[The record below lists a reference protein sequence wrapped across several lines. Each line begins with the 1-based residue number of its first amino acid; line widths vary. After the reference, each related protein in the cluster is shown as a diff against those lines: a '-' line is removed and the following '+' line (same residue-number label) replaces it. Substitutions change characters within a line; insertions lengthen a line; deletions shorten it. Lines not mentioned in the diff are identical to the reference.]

1 MTSVGEQIFLFGE
14 PDDEPLTGLMEVL
27 AYADLMLSGS
37 LMFAMVV
44 LVGILGF
51 YWETVYPMAVWGA
64 NKLTQA
70 IRAVASKAGWL
81 LEELLS
87 IRSYGELK
95 SKIIKAE
102 AVVAIVIAQ
111 SLFGRVVSGIVD
123 FYFPYNYPAKTIIR
137 MGLTF
142 IAYMAADVFLLP
154 PLSLC
159 FTTLREALS
168 EVVYDTR
175 GYYAEMLPEIAHFEI
190 FSGVALSFLL
200 LFSGAFWF
208 FSETEAN
215 GPVSHKPSPST
226 ATPTE
231 GNIAQEPTQPAVK
244 STTTSSSS
252 PAAAAA
258 TAPSTS
264 SSSSISFALQNL
276 ADMRSA
282 LRSCKAALAREKA
295 TSKLVEKENRR
306 HSDEKEVLRQALVL
320 KDRQLRVARGELKNI
335 SIEQDE
341 KKQDLKDEV
350 AQLKGDLDFQ
360 TEKASRVE
368 RRVAELRARLGQ
380 PAPDWALVNQAAS
393 KEQSF
398 EERNCSSGGNSER
411 EAYLMEQL
419 ELKTQAENRL
429 RSELESLRAG
439 VQTEIEKIRVGFRQE
454 ALERVRE
461 TEQRLLNS
469 QKELRGQLQAATEDA
484 KAKATMA
491 SNLQGKIVYLEGIVV
506 SEQSDNKELEEKVK
520 GLKEEIQELRERN
533 LDLELLASAE
543 PAQPAQPAAPEPE
556 PTAGKDQPIL
566 ALLGVPDPQD
576 VGHEL
581 MRKSA
586 EALAAQ
592 QREDFERQ
600 IQEHEATIKGLRSE
614 VSTGQRHVRIT
625 TNDIERANKTIQD
638 LRAEVKACRE
648 HGASQQQA
656 AEDGKAAALSR
667 QLDASKEQAEA
678 NRREAV
684 RALEYIRML
693 EAQIPAQ
700 MPGAQMQAQRQPDDQ
715 KITPMKSSNRGS
727 IATKLEQAN
736 VKIVTQGNTISD
748 LRKRIAQLEAGQAQ

>member
-14 PDDEPLTGLMEVL
+14 PDEEPMTGLMEVL

-37 LMFAMVV
+37 LIFAMVV

-95 SKIIKAE
+95 SKIVKAE
-102 AVVAIVIAQ
+102 AVLAIVIAQ
-111 SLFGRVVSGIVD
+111 SLFGRVVSGVVN

-137 MGLTF
+137 MSLTF

-159 FTTLREALS
+159 FTTIRDALS

-190 FSGVALSFLL
+190 FSGVALSFIL
-200 LFSGAFWF
+200 LFVGAFWL

-231 GNIAQEPTQPAVK
+231 GNKSQEPTQPAVK
-244 STTTSSSS
+244 STTTSSSF

-295 TSKLVEKENRR
+295 TVKLAEKENRR
-306 HSDEKEVLRQALVL
+306 HSDEKEVLRQALIL

-335 SIEQDE
+335 SIEQDG

-368 RRVAELRARLGQ
+368 RRVAELRARLEQ
-380 PAPDWALVNQAAS
+380 PALDRALVNQAAS

-398 EERNCSSGGNSER
+398 EERNCSSGGNYER

-439 VQTEIEKIRVGFRQE
+439 VQTEIEKIRVGLRQE
-454 ALERVRE
+454 ALKRVRE
-461 TEQRLLNS
+461 TEQTLLNS

-491 SNLQGKIVYLEGIVV
+491 SNLQGKVVYLEGIVV

-566 ALLGVPDPQD
+566 TLLGVPDPQD

-600 IQEHEATIKGLRSE
+600 IQEHEATIKDLRSE

-656 AEDGKAAALSR
+656 AEDEKAAALSR
-667 QLDASKEQAEA
+667 QLDASREQAEA

-693 EAQIPAQ
+693 E
-700 MPGAQMQAQRQPDDQ
+700 AQMQAQRQPDDQ